1 MLPRVAMEPTVSIEQ
16 AAKHLGID
24 LVSVMRLIKGRQL
37 VVLENGVTVASLK
50 SRQQLLENLKI
61 GLVGPQELDDVGL
74 TEDELED
81 LMKDRPGQLPWEN
94 A

>member
-1 MLPRVAMEPTVSIEQ
+1 MEPTVSIEQ

-81 LMKDRPGQLPWEN
+81 LMKDRPGQLTWEN